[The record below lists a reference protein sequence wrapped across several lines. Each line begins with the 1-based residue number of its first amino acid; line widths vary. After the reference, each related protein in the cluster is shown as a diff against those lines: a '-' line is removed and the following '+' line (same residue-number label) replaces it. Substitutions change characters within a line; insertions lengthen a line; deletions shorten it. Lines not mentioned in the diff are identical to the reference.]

1 MLGDELP
8 YQTAVVLD
16 VFEDQHDQINL
27 DATIYVAKES
37 QKNSHR

>member
-16 VFEDQHDQINL
+16 VLEDKHDQINL
-27 DATIYVAKES
+27 DATNNEYDKSVAE
-37 QKNSHR
+37 R